1 MKTKYKYI
9 HFEEIPLPRKTST
22 WSIRNNKSGSLLGVI
37 KWYGPWRQY
46 CFFPSSYGEVV
57 FNKGC
62 LEDINDFI
70 TQLMEIRRIEA
81 NLKKKMKNPK

>member
-9 HFEEIPLPRKTST
+9 HFEEADSTEKVTSV
-22 WSIRNNKSGSLLGVI
+22 WDCLNNTSVFTLGMI
-37 KWYGPWRQY
+37 KWYPGWRQY
-46 CFFPSSYGEVV
+46 CFMPIGKTV

-70 TQLMEIRRIEA
+70 TQLMDER
-81 NLKKKMKNPK
+81 KKSKD

>member
-9 HFEEIPLPRKTST
+9 HFEEVDSTGKKTSV
-22 WSIRNNKSGSLLGVI
+22 WQCANNKSFSYLGIV

-46 CFFPSSYGEVV
+46 CFFPFENTI

-70 TQLMEIRRIEA
+70 TQLMDER
-81 NLKKKMKNPK
+81 NVKKETNGT